1 MATQQIRSRV
11 VARLA
16 AVAVIAAA
24 VAVSTTQLTS
34 AIATPTTAG
43 ATATSSRQSQSSG
56 AAALIH
62 WSTRAAAHLVP
73 GTPPA
78 SSQVQLAKVHIAM
91 HDAVVAI
98 RGGYRPFLADVNAPR
113 GAMVRA
119 AVAAAAHGVL
129 AGLLP
134 DQQGPL
140 RDELNEYLATLPAGT
155 SRDRGV
161 EVGGAVAAQVLRD
174 RADDGMTDTV
184 PYEQPQPGAG
194 VFEPTPPPPTPVDIK
209 LTRVRPFVLA
219 SNDQFRPDGPP
230 ALSSHRYA
238 RAFDEV
244 ARLGESTRS
253 ERSTE
258 QTETAMFFADQTAGQ
273 WNRALTGIASD
284 QRLGTLRA
292 ARMLLVT
299 NLAAADGVLG
309 CWDAKFH
316 FMAWRPVHAI
326 QRADTDGNPA
336 TIAQPDWA
344 PLLIVNHPEY
354 PSGHACFSAAVAT
367 ALKQFFGTDDVRF
380 TMTSTV
386 TGTARTYASFSAAVR
401 DIRVARILGGL
412 HFRFS
417 MLDGEQLGRDVA
429 RYVTRYLA
437 TH

>member
-1 MATQQIRSRV
+1 MAIERTPWRV
-11 VARLA
+11 ATRLA

-24 VAVSTTQLTS
+24 VAMSATQLTS
-34 AIATPTTAG
+34 AIATRTSTG
-43 ATATSSRQSQSSG
+43 ATATSSWQSRSPG

-62 WSTRAAAHLVP
+62 WSTRAAAYLVP
-73 GTPPA
+73 GSPPA

-98 RGGYRPFLADVNAPR
+98 RGGYRPFLADVNVPR

-119 AVAAAAHGVL
+119 AVAAAARGVL

-134 DQQGPL
+134 EQQGPL
-140 RDELNEYLATLPAGT
+140 RDELDAYLATLPPGT

-161 EVGGAVAAQVLRD
+161 GVGAAVAAQVLVD

-184 PYEQPQPGAG
+184 PYVQPERGPG

-209 LTRVRPFVLA
+209 LTRVRPFVLI
-219 SNDQFRPDGPP
+219 SNDQFRPGGPP
-230 ALSSHRYA
+230 ARSSDQYA
-238 RAFDEV
+238 RALDEV
-244 ARLGESTRS
+244 ARLGEKTGS
-253 ERSTE
+253 ERSVK

-273 WNRALTGIASD
+273 WNRALTGIAAD
-284 QRLGTLRA
+284 QRLGTLRT

-336 TIAQPDWA
+336 TIAQPDWQ

-354 PSGHACFSAAVAT
+354 PSGHACFTAGAT
-367 ALKQFFGTDDVRF
+367 RALQAFFHTGNLRVV
-380 TMTSTV
+380 MSSVV
-386 TGTARTYASFSAAVR
+386 TNTTRVYPDLSAVR
-401 DIRVARILGGL
+401 SDVRVARIVSGL
-412 HFRFS
+412 HFRHS
-417 MLDGEQLGRDVA
+417 MNDGDILGTQVA
-429 RYVTRYLA
+429 RWIAAR
-437 TH
+437 H